1 VYIAMSL
8 DGFIARAD
16 GRIDWLSMVERPGED
31 YGYRRFHD
39 SIDVIVIGRKTYD
52 TALGFDPWPYAGKRC
67 IVMTHR
73 PIDARHGEEVHAGD
87 PAALIARL
95 KAEGAR
101 RAYVDG
107 GQIIQQFLAGGLVD
121 DLTVSIIPIL
131 LGEGVRLFGTGAHD
145 LPLKMVRSRS
155 FDSGLVQLEYRLT
168 GA

>member
-1 VYIAMSL
+1 MSL

-16 GRIDWLSMVERPGED
+16 GRVDGLSMVERPGED
-31 YGYRRFHD
+31 YGYKSFHD

-52 TALGFDPWPYAGKRC
+52 TALGFQPWPYAGKRV

-73 PIDARHGEEVHAGD
+73 PLAARDPGPAEEVHAGP

-101 RAYVDG
+101 RVYVDG
-107 GQIIQQFLAGGLVD
+107 GQVIQQFLADGLVD
-121 DLTVSIIPIL
+121 DLTVSVIPIL
-131 LGEGVRLFGTGAHD
+131 LGEGVRLFGPGAHD

-155 FDSGLVQLEYRLT
+155 FDSGLVQLEYRLRP
-168 GA
+168 